1 MIGNIDEVADKWLT
15 ILNEIEKDKLIVV
28 KASNKK
34 VNAKSF
40 QVRYLLRK
48 TILPLKIRDWKFDI
62 WSPSWKGPYRVT
74 QVISG
79 NILKHCKMRSYLK
92 H

>member
-1 MIGNIDEVADKWLT
+1 MIDNIDEVVDKWLT

-28 KASNKK
+28 KTSNKK

-40 QVRYLLRK
+40 QVRDLLRK
-48 TILPLKIRDWKFDI
+48 TIL

-74 QVISG
+74 QVFFG
-79 NILKHCKMRSYLK
+79 KILKHCKMRSYLK